1 MFFNIIYS
9 LVVSVII
16 IFVIHN
22 IFDYFKSTLT
32 TPKIKDL
39 INKPKSEYERIN
51 RVINSDIPSNNQ
63 PNKLVHDTNTN
74 NTDNNNTNNNN
85 TNNNTND
92 SSDIIN
98 SELDPNFDPNNI
110 KSELKDFFK
119 QLNSD
124 KSDTI
129 DMFSITGG
137 LQPGL
142 GIERNEFAPPEA
154 SQSFSSF

>member
-9 LVVSVII
+9 VVVSIII

-22 IFDYFKSTLT
+22 IFEYFKSTLT

-39 INKPKSEYERIN
+39 INKPKSEYDRIN
-51 RVINSDIPSNNQ
+51 RVINSDIASNNQ

-74 NTDNNNTNNNN
+74 MNTNNTDNNNTDNNN
-85 TNNNTND
+85 TDNNNT
-92 SSDIIN
+92 
-98 SELDPNFDPNNI
+98 ELDPNFDPNNI

-124 KSDTI
+124 KSETI

-142 GIERNEFAPPEA
+142 GIERNEFAPPEV

>member
-1 MFFNIIYS
+1 MFFNIIYTAG
-9 LVVSVII
+9 VSIII

-22 IFDYFKSTLT
+22 IFEYFKSTLT
-32 TPKIKDL
+32 TPKVKDL
-39 INKPKSEYERIN
+39 INKPKSEYDRIN
-51 RVINSDIPSNNQ
+51 RIINSDIPSNNQ

-74 NTDNNNTNNNN
+74 MNTNNTNN
-85 TNNNTND
+85 TNNGSDNINT
-92 SSDIIN
+92 
-98 SELDPNFDPNNI
+98 ELDPNFDPNNI

-124 KSDTI
+124 KSETI

-142 GIERNEFAPPEA
+142 GIERNEFAPPEV

>member
-1 MFFNIIYS
+1 MFFNIIYTA
-9 LVVSVII
+9 VVSIII

-22 IFDYFKSTLT
+22 IFEYFKSTLT
-32 TPKIKDL
+32 TPKVKDL
-39 INKPKSEYERIN
+39 INKPKTEYERIN
-51 RVINSDIPSNNQ
+51 RIINSDIPSNNQ

-74 NTDNNNTNNNN
+74 MNTNNTNNGSDNIN
-85 TNNNTND
+85 T
-92 SSDIIN
+92 
-98 SELDPNFDPNNI
+98 ELDPNFDPNNI

-124 KSDTI
+124 KSETI

-142 GIERNEFAPPEA
+142 GIERNEFAPTEV
-154 SQSFSSF
+154 SQSFSGF

>member
-9 LVVSVII
+9 VVVSVII

-63 PNKLVHDTNTN
+63 PNKLVHDMNNN
-74 NTDNNNTNNNN
+74 NTNNNTNNNN
-85 TNNNTND
+85 TNNNTNNG
-92 SSDIIN
+92 SDIIN

-124 KSDTI
+124 KSETI

>member
-1 MFFNIIYS
+1 MFFNIIYTA
-9 LVVSVII
+9 VVSIII

-22 IFDYFKSTLT
+22 IFEYFKSTLT
-32 TPKIKDL
+32 TPKVKDL
-39 INKPKSEYERIN
+39 INKPKSEYDRIN
-51 RVINSDIPSNNQ
+51 RIINSDIPSNNQ

-74 NTDNNNTNNNN
+74 MNTNNTNN
-85 TNNNTND
+85 TNNGSDNINT
-92 SSDIIN
+92 
-98 SELDPNFDPNNI
+98 ELDPNFDPNNI

-124 KSDTI
+124 KSETI

-142 GIERNEFAPPEA
+142 GIERNEFAPTEV
-154 SQSFSSF
+154 SQSFSGF

>member
-1 MFFNIIYS
+1 MFFNIIYTA
-9 LVVSVII
+9 VVSIII

-22 IFDYFKSTLT
+22 IFEYFKSTLT
-32 TPKIKDL
+32 TPKVKDL
-39 INKPKSEYERIN
+39 INKPKSEYDRIN
-51 RVINSDIPSNNQ
+51 RIINSDIPSNNQ
-63 PNKLVHDTNTN
+63 PNKLIHDTNTN
-74 NTDNNNTNNNN
+74 MNTNNTNNG
-85 TNNNTND
+85 
-92 SSDIIN
+92 SDNIN

-124 KSDTI
+124 KSETI

-142 GIERNEFAPPEA
+142 GIERNEFAPPEV